1 MAFSETD
8 ISLLHASA
16 LLRGL
21 PQPARFEEALRCR
34 ENQLSL
40 PTETLFL
47 DAGAVRPGLFLVAH
61 GTVELVASTPDG
73 GEKIFEFVRAGG
85 MFGEEM
91 LLGDQPSLY
100 LARTITP
107 AAVIRLPE
115 ETVVAWV
122 LESPAFAR
130 RLMGLL
136 AERTDYLQKDMVTF
150 CMKSAAARL
159 VCYLVCQFDKAPC
172 TPDGSLSLNIT
183 LPRNKLASRL
193 GVSDSHLSRAFN
205 ELERQG
211 LIVKRRG
218 GIYIPDVPA
227 LSKYVCPAGC
237 DW

>member
-8 ISLLHASA
+8 ISLLHACA

-21 PQPARFEEALRCR
+21 PQRELFETALRCR

-40 PTETLFL
+40 AADVAFL
-47 DAGAVRPGLFLVAH
+47 EPGVVAPGLFLVAH
-61 GTVELVASTPDG
+61 GTVELAVSTSGG
-73 GEKIFEFVRAGG
+73 GEKIVEFVRAGG
-85 MFGEEM
+85 MFAEET
-91 LLGDQPSLY
+91 LFSGNPSLY
-100 LARTITP
+100 VARTITP
-107 AAVIRLPE
+107 AAILRVPE
-115 ETVVAWV
+115 ATIDDW
-122 LESPAFAR
+122 LQSSPEFSR
-130 RLMGLL
+130 RLMGVI
-136 AERTDYLQKDMVTF
+136 AERTDYVEKDVVTF
-150 CMKSAAARL
+150 CTKSAAARL
-159 VCYLVCQFDKAPC
+159 VCYLVCQFNKAPC

-211 LIVKRRG
+211 LIQKRRG
-218 GIYIPDVPA
+218 GIFIPDVPA

>member
-1 MAFSETD
+1 MVFSETD
-8 ISLLHASA
+8 VSLLYGCK

-21 PQPARFEEALRCR
+21 PLSLFEAALRCP
-34 ENQLSL
+34 ENQLLL
-40 PTETLFL
+40 PADAVFL
-47 DAGAVRPGLFLVAH
+47 QAGIPAPGIFLVAH
-61 GTVELVASTPDG
+61 GTVELVVTTADG
-73 GEKIFEFVRAGG
+73 GDKIIDFVRAGG
-85 MFGEEM
+85 MLAEET
-91 LLGDQPSLY
+91 LFSGCASLY
-100 LARTITP
+100 AARTITP
-107 AAVIRLPE
+107 TAVLRVPE
-115 ETVVAWV
+115 STVGEWLTA
-122 LESPAFAR
+122 SPQFAR
-130 RLMGLL
+130 RLMGVL

-150 CMKSAAARL
+150 CTKGAAARL

-205 ELERQG
+205 ELEKQG

-218 GIYIPDVPA
+218 GIFIPNVAA

>member
-8 ISLLHASA
+8 ISLLHTAP

-21 PQPARFEEALRCR
+21 PRHACFDEALRCR

-40 PTETLFL
+40 AAEVLFL
-47 DAGAVRPGLFLVAH
+47 QEGLLGPGLFLVAH
-61 GTVELVASTPDG
+61 GTVELLAATRDG
-73 GEKIFEFVRAGG
+73 GEKIIEFVRAGG
-85 MFGEEM
+85 IFGEEA
-91 LLGDQPSLY
+91 LFNGRLCQY
-100 LARTITP
+100 AARTITP
-107 AAVIRLPE
+107 AVILHLPE
-115 ETVVAWV
+115 TTIEEWLGA
-122 LESPAFAR
+122 SPEFAR

-136 AERTDYLQKDMVTF
+136 AERTDFMEKDLVTF
-150 CMKSAAARL
+150 CTKSAAARL

-218 GIYIPDVPA
+218 GIFIPDVPA

>member
-8 ISLLHASA
+8 ISLLHATA

-21 PQPARFEEALRCR
+21 PPHACFSEALRCR
-34 ENQLSL
+34 EKQLSL
-40 PTETLFL
+40 PAEAVFL
-47 DAGAVRPGLFLVAH
+47 PAGAVEPGLFLVAH
-61 GTVELVASTPDG
+61 GTVELLATTREGS
-73 GEKIFEFVRAGG
+73 EKIIEFVRAGG
-85 MFGEEM
+85 FFGEET
-91 LLGDQPSLY
+91 LFTGRPSLY
-100 LARTITP
+100 AARTITP
-107 AAVIRLPE
+107 AAVLHLPE
-115 ETVVAWV
+115 ATVNAW
-122 LESPAFAR
+122 LAASPPFAR

-136 AERTDYLQKDMVTF
+136 AERTDFVEKDVVTF
-150 CMKSAAARL
+150 CTKSAAARL

-172 TPDGSLSLNIT
+172 TPDGSLSLNIS

-218 GIYIPDVPA
+218 GIFIPDVPA
-227 LSKYVCPAGC
+227 LSRYVCPAGC